1 VSEPNEHQLIT
12 RARRGEPAAW
22 DELFDR
28 HYAPTGRF
36 LWQIAPDL
44 SREDIE
50 EVCQEVFLKVVQRLN
65 QFHGDSQLQTWIFR
79 IAANAARDL
88 RDKQQT
94 AKRGNGISPLSLHA
108 DNAENGLAVD
118 PPSAMPGPDAL
129 MMNGERIRQLRE
141 ALDALGEPCRE
152 VVELRYF
159 GELSYEE
166 LADTLKLN
174 AKTVSSRLSKCLDQL
189 ESIAT
194 EIFSREKRRSFPSNP
209 A

>member
-12 RARRGEPAAW
+12 RARRGEAAAW

-129 MMNGERIRQLRE
+129 MMNGERIRQLRQ

-174 AKTVSSRLSKCLDQL
+174 PKTVSSRLSKCLDQL

>member
-12 RARRGEPAAW
+12 RARRGEAAAW

-28 HYAPTGRF
+28 HYASTGRF

-129 MMNGERIRQLRE
+129 MMNGERIRQLRQ

-174 AKTVSSRLSKCLDQL
+174 PKTVSSRLSKCLDQL

>member
-1 VSEPNEHQLIT
+1 VSEPNEHQLIA
-12 RARRGEPAAW
+12 RARRGEATAW
-22 DELFDR
+22 DELFDH

-44 SREDIE
+44 SREDVE

-88 RDKQQT
+88 RDRQQT

-108 DNAENGLAVD
+108 ENSENGLAVD
-118 PPSAMPGPDAL
+118 PPSAMPGPDAVV
-129 MMNGERIRQLRE
+129 MNDERLRQLRE

-152 VVELRYF
+152 IVELRYF
-159 GELSYEE
+159 GELSYDE
-166 LADTLKLN
+166 LAQTLKLN
-174 AKTVSSRLSKCLDQL
+174 PKTVSSRLSKCLDHL
-189 ESIAT
+189 EGIAT